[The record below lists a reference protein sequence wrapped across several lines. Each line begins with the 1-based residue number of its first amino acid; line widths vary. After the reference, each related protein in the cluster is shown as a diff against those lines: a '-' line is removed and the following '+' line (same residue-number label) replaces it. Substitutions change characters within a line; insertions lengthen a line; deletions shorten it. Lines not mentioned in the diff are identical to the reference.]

1 MSVYAIACLVALG
14 DKRAVRL
21 RTWGLILLATVL
33 GAVACAGFSNKG
45 SSPGTLLALDAESG
59 AELWRADA
67 PTAGLSMPVAVEGQ
81 VFLAG
86 GYHINSDQGKLAAF
100 DAASGKLQWQ
110 TSSVGFLLGCCAVN
124 EPRVNQGLVV
134 VRQSRGMY
142 DQTILGLDA
151 KTGQELRSLTP
162 AGQPI
167 STATENLIVQTLNES
182 CPEVQSLDGNT
193 REPQWAVAPGLIH
206 DITIEG
212 ARMFLV
218 TENCPPPCVA
228 CGEAPGILR
237 IVALNLLDGKE
248 LWRLELGPNLP
259 YSYPTLTSGDGVVVK
274 TVRQPPSDDGANQN
288 PIPVDIV
295 VLDAETGKQ
304 LWQKDEVLDLDHGP
318 QSTLV
323 ANGNIYLVT
332 STAVEAFD
340 AKTGERH
347 WQASM
352 DEKRPSLT
360 ASDKLVI
367 AAPGD

>member
-1 MSVYAIACLVALG
+1 
-14 DKRAVRL
+14 
-21 RTWGLILLATVL
+21 
-33 GAVACAGFSNKG
+33 
-45 SSPGTLLALDAESG
+45 
-59 AELWRADA
+59 
-67 PTAGLSMPVAVEGQ
+67 
-81 VFLAG
+81 
-86 GYHINSDQGKLAAF
+86 
-100 DAASGKLQWQ
+100 
-110 TSSVGFLLGCCAVN
+110 
-124 EPRVNQGLVV
+124 
-134 VRQSRGMY
+134 
-142 DQTILGLDA
+142 
-151 KTGQELRSLTP
+151 
-162 AGQPI
+162 
-167 STATENLIVQTLNES
+167 
-182 CPEVQSLDGNT
+182 
-193 REPQWAVAPGLIH
+193 
-206 DITIEG
+206 
-212 ARMFLV
+212 MFLV

-367 AAPGD
+367 AASGDAGKVVALNVLDGTRLWEAPIPRSDEPQFETDRKAFPAILGGVVYIATWGRLERVTGD